1 MQDTGIADSTE
12 TWSIPDQALD
22 EQLPISVLLLDDEK
36 NIRDLA
42 KQCLISAGCSVMT
55 AREGSEGLQILLSH
69 RFDVVVTD
77 LMMAPMDGITFLG
90 EALRIWPWM
99 GVVVFSGYVE
109 DDIRARA
116 AAIGV
121 HSILEKPVSFHEL
134 ATLVK
139 AEAERMRSR
148 IASPNNLTLDHI
160 QYQLSILREN
170 TRTAMEA
177 TSLEQALG
185 NLSRDLG
192 QALPSVATAILS
204 RQDSDGKAIMVGTLR
219 RAVTQ
224 GFLDEVE
231 ERLRER
237 YKILTGTEIP
247 ESARLQVNGEGVS
260 ETGIEATGDALTFP
274 IISNGTVTGILIF
287 VPPADYPCSDSDIS
301 FLYHAANHL
310 TTVLI
315 AFHRIRELAVR
326 DELTGLYNRHHLQD
340 ELPTVWQMAARYG
353 FSTSI
358 LILDIDHFKLVND
371 NYGHITGDRVLKEL
385 GYIARHVCRN
395 SDLIARYGGDEII
408 VLLPDADPAS
418 LGKLANRMIEAVRAH
433 TFCADD
439 QSLHCTIS
447 IGAAGSRTR
456 DGAMI
461 DSDTLLARADE
472 ALYVAKRNGRD
483 RSHVWTEAAI
493 DMHAESE
500 HAETDDETYT
510 ATTTPRVLV
519 VDDDS
524 SVLKIIEMLLEMEG
538 FSAQLFETGTAAHE
552 AVSANPGYFDIA
564 LIDLNLNDMSGLD
577 LTKSLGTIDNLLVK
591 IVITGDATL
600 DNAVNSLRHGAYDF
614 IQKPIQINQLR
625 ITMNRAV
632 EYHRLRVEN
641 QSYQQNLEDM
651 VRRKSSELTIAL
663 QRARDSL
670 AFTLRAMASML
681 DAREHATG
689 AHSQRVQDITCLI
702 ARDFGMQ
709 EKQLAEI
716 RQGALLHD
724 IGKIATP
731 DAILLKAGPLDEDE
745 WKIMRHHVVT
755 GYELISKSPDLKDTA
770 ELMLCHHEAFDGSGY
785 PNGLRGE
792 QIPLGARI
800 FALVDAYDAMRS
812 DRPYRKG
819 MPREAAMEEIK
830 QHSGSQFDPAVVAA
844 FVRLADD
851 IEAIGNWTAETQ
863 SGGSVEWIDLNA
875 VNG

>member
-1 MQDTGIADSTE
+1 MQNTGTDESPGSAGTADE
-12 TWSIPDQALD
+12 AVD
-22 EQLPISVLLLDDEK
+22 ELLQISVLVLEDD
-36 NIRDLA
+36 NTLRDLVE
-42 KQCLISAGCSVMT
+42 QCLIRADCNVMT
-55 AREGSEGLQILLSH
+55 AREGGEGLQILLSH

-77 LMMAPMDGITFLG
+77 LMMEPMDGITFLS

-99 GVVVFSGYVE
+99 GVVVFSGYVQDE
-109 DDIRARA
+109 IRARA

-121 HSILEKPVSFHEL
+121 TSILEKPVSFQDLIEN
-134 ATLVK
+134 VQ
-139 AEAERMRSR
+139 AEARRMRQR
-148 IASPNNLTLDHI
+148 IAGNNNVTLDHI

-204 RQDSDGKAIMVGTLR
+204 HQDKDGKAIMAGTLR
-219 RAVTQ
+219 RAVTG
-224 GFLDEVE
+224 GFLTEVE
-231 ERLRER
+231 NLIRRR
-237 YKILTGTEIP
+237 YQMLTGIEIA
-247 ESARLQVNGEGVS
+247 ESARLQVSGVDLS
-260 ETGIEATGDALTFP
+260 ETGISDPGNAFTFP
-274 IISNGTVTGILIF
+274 IISQGVVTGILVF
-287 VPPADYPCSDSDIS
+287 VPLAGHPCSDSDIA

-326 DELTGLYNRHHLQD
+326 DELTGLYNRHHLQE
-340 ELPTVWQMAARYG
+340 ELPAIWQMATRYG

-358 LILDIDHFKLVND
+358 MILDIDHFKLVND
-371 NYGHITGDRVLKEL
+371 NYGHLTGDLVLKEL
-385 GYIARHVCRN
+385 GQIARSVCRS

-418 LGKLANRMIEAVRAH
+418 LGKLANRMIEAVREH
-433 TFCADD
+433 VFCAGTKA
-439 QSLHCTIS
+439 LHCTVS

-461 DSDTLLARADE
+461 GSESLLARADE
-472 ALYVAKRNGRD
+472 ALYIAKRNGRD
-483 RSHVWTEAAI
+483 RSHVWTDAA
-493 DMHAESE
+493 DMSAASPHEENADGTSP
-500 HAETDDETYT
+500 T
-510 ATTTPRVLV
+510 AITPRVLV

-538 FSAQLFETGTAAHE
+538 FAAQLFETGTAAHA
-552 AVSANPGYFDIA
+552 AVAANPGYFNVA

-577 LTKSLGTIDNLLVK
+577 LIRNISAIDNLLVK

-600 DNAVNSLRHGAYDF
+600 DNAINSLRHGAYDF
-614 IQKPIQINQLR
+614 IQKPIQLNQLR
-625 ITMNRAV
+625 ITMSRAL

-641 QSYQQNLEDM
+641 QEYQQNLEEM
-651 VRRKSSELTIAL
+651 VRRKSIELTNAL
-663 QRARDSL
+663 QRTRDSFE
-670 AFTLRAMASML
+670 FTLRAMASML

-702 ARDFGMQ
+702 ASDFGMKD
-709 EKQLAEI
+709 KQLADI

-731 DAILLKAGPLDEDE
+731 DAILLKDGPLDEDE
-745 WKIMRHHVVT
+745 WKIMRQHVVT
-755 GYELISKSPDLKDTA
+755 GYDLISKSPDLKDTA

-785 PNGLRGE
+785 PNGLAGE

-800 FALVDAYDAMRS
+800 FTLVDAYDAMRS

-819 MPREAAMEEIK
+819 LPRATAIEEIRHK
-830 QHSGSQFDPAVVAA
+830 RGTQFDPDVVEV
-844 FVRLADD
+844 FMRRVDE
-851 IEAIGNWTAETQ
+851 IETIGNWTGEPHA
-863 SGGSVEWIDLNA
+863 
-875 VNG
+875 

>member
-1 MQDTGIADSTE
+1 MQIIGTDGLGQAA
-12 TWSIPDQALD
+12 PDQDANKCL
-22 EQLPISVLLLDDEK
+22 QVSVLVLDDDNALRNLVE
-36 NIRDLA
+36 
-42 KQCLISAGCSVMT
+42 QCLTRAGCNVMT
-55 AREGSEGLQILLSH
+55 AREGGEGLQILLSH

-77 LMMAPMDGITFLG
+77 LMMEPMDGITFLS

-99 GVVVFSGYVE
+99 GVVVFSGYIQDE
-109 DDIRARA
+109 LRERA
-116 AAIGV
+116 AAVGV
-121 HSILEKPVSFHEL
+121 HTILEKPVSFREL
-134 ATLVK
+134 TENVL
-139 AEAERMRSR
+139 AEARRMRSR
-148 IASPNNLTLDHI
+148 IAGSNHVSLDHI

-204 RQDSDGKAIMVGTLR
+204 RQDKDGKAIMVGTLR
-219 RAVTQ
+219 RAVTPS
-224 GFLDEVE
+224 FLRQVE
-231 ERLRER
+231 ILIRKR
-237 YKILTGTEIP
+237 YQMLSGSEIP
-247 ESARLQVNGEGVS
+247 ERVKLQASGVDVS
-260 ETGIEATGDALTFP
+260 ETGIDDPCNAFTFP
-274 IISNGTVTGILIF
+274 IISNGLVTGILAF
-287 VPPADYPCSDSDIS
+287 VPPADYQCSDSDIS

-340 ELPTVWQMAARYG
+340 ELPGVWQMAARYG

-358 LILDIDHFKLVND
+358 MILDIDHFKLVND

-385 GYIARHVCRN
+385 GQIARSVCRS

-408 VLLPDADPAS
+408 VILPDADPAS

-433 TFCADD
+433 TFCEDAHA
-439 QSLHCTIS
+439 LHCTVS

-461 DSDTLLARADE
+461 SSDILMARADE

-483 RSHVWTEAAI
+483 RSCIWTENAPVATGKGEQT
-493 DMHAESE
+493 ESAVGTS
-500 HAETDDETYT
+500 HTVSA
-510 ATTTPRVLV
+510 PRVLV

-524 SVLKIIEMLLEMEG
+524 SVLKIIEMLLEMDG
-538 FSAQLFETGTAAHE
+538 FSAQLFETGTAAYE
-552 AVSANPGYFDIA
+552 AVSANPGYFDVA
-564 LIDLNLNDMSGLD
+564 MIDLNLNDMSGLD
-577 LTKSLGTIDNLLVK
+577 LIKQISAIDNLLVK

-614 IQKPIQINQLR
+614 IQKPIQLNQLR
-625 ITMNRAV
+625 ITLSRAL

-641 QSYQQNLEDM
+641 QEYQQNLEEM
-651 VRRKSSELTIAL
+651 VRRKSIELTNAL
-663 QRARDSL
+663 QRTRDSFD
-670 AFTLRAMASML
+670 FTLRAMASML

-689 AHSQRVQDITCLI
+689 AHSQRVQDITCMI
-702 ARDFGMQ
+702 ARDFGMM
-709 EKQLAEI
+709 EKQLADI

-731 DAILLKAGPLDEDE
+731 DAILLKAGPLNEDE
-745 WKIMRHHVVT
+745 WKIMRQHVVT

-770 ELMLCHHEAFDGSGY
+770 ELMLCHHESFDGSGY
-785 PNGLRGE
+785 PNGLKGE

-800 FALVDAYDAMRS
+800 FTLVDAYDAMRS

-819 MPREAAMEEIK
+819 MPREAAIEEIRR
-830 QHSGSQFDPAVVAA
+830 HCGTQFDPTVVEI
-844 FVRLADD
+844 FMRRADE
-851 IEAIGNWTAETQ
+851 IEKTGNWTGDHHA
-863 SGGSVEWIDLNA
+863 
-875 VNG
+875 

>member
-1 MQDTGIADSTE
+1 MQNNGTDGPIQTA
-12 TWSIPDQALD
+12 PDQAAR
-22 EQLPISVLLLDDEK
+22 ENQQVSVLVLDDDNSLRNLIE
-36 NIRDLA
+36 
-42 KQCLISAGCSVMT
+42 QCLTRAGCSVMT
-55 AREGSEGLQILLSH
+55 AREGGEGLQILLSH

-77 LMMAPMDGITFLG
+77 LMMEPMDGITFLG

-99 GVVVFSGYVE
+99 GVVVFSGYVQDE
-109 DDIRARA
+109 IRQRA

-121 HSILEKPVSFHEL
+121 TSILEKPVSFSDLIES
-134 ATLVK
+134 VQE
-139 AEAERMRSR
+139 EARRMRQR
-148 IASPNNLTLDHI
+148 IAGNNNVSLDHI

-177 TSLEQALG
+177 TSLDQALG

-204 RQDSDGKAIMVGTLR
+204 RQDKDGKAIMVGTLR
-219 RAVTQ
+219 RAVTRS
-224 GFLDEVE
+224 FLSQLEILI
-231 ERLRER
+231 RKR
-237 YKILTGTEIP
+237 YQMLSGSEIP
-247 ESARLQVNGEGVS
+247 EVVKLQVSGVDVS
-260 ETGIEATGDALTFP
+260 EAGINDPGNAFTFP
-274 IISNGTVTGILIF
+274 IISNGSVTGILAF
-287 VPPADYPCSDSDIS
+287 VPPADYTCSDSDIS

-340 ELPTVWQMAARYG
+340 ELPAVWQMAARYG

-358 LILDIDHFKLVND
+358 MILDVDHFKLIND

-385 GYIARHVCRN
+385 GQIARSVFRS

-408 VLLPDADPAS
+408 VILPDADPSS
-418 LGKLANRMIEAVRAH
+418 LARLANRMIESVRAH
-433 TFCADD
+433 TFCEDA
-439 QSLHCTIS
+439 QALHCTVS

-456 DGAMI
+456 DGALI
-461 DSDTLLARADE
+461 SSENLLARADE

-483 RSHVWTEAAI
+483 RSCVWTEAAP
-493 DMHAESE
+493 DATEKRDSNESDADTS
-500 HAETDDETYT
+500 HSVSA
-510 ATTTPRVLV
+510 PRVLV

-524 SVLKIIEMLLEMEG
+524 SVLKIIEMLLEMQG
-538 FSAQLFETGTAAHE
+538 YSAQLFETGTAAYK
-552 AVSANPGYFDIA
+552 AVSANPGYFDVA
-564 LIDLNLNDMSGLD
+564 MIDLNLNDMSGLD
-577 LTKSLGTIDNLLVK
+577 LIKQISDIDNMLVQ

-614 IQKPIQINQLR
+614 IQKPIQLNQLR
-625 ITMNRAV
+625 ITLSRAL

-641 QSYQQNLEDM
+641 QEYQQNLEEM
-651 VRRKSSELTIAL
+651 VRRKSIELTNAL
-663 QRARDSL
+663 QRTRDSFD
-670 AFTLRAMASML
+670 FTLRAMASML

-689 AHSQRVQDITCLI
+689 AHSQRVQDITCMI

-709 EKQLAEI
+709 EKQLADI

-731 DAILLKAGPLDEDE
+731 DAILLKAGPLNEDE
-745 WKIMRHHVVT
+745 WKIMRQHVVT

-770 ELMLCHHEAFDGSGY
+770 ELMLCHHESFDGTGY
-785 PNGLRGE
+785 PKGLKGE

-800 FALVDAYDAMRS
+800 FTLVDAYDAMRS

-819 MPREAAMEEIK
+819 MTREAAFEEIRR
-830 QHSGSQFDPAVVAA
+830 HCGTQFDPTVVEV
-844 FVRLADD
+844 FMRRAD
-851 IEAIGNWTAETQ
+851 EVEKTGNWTGDHHA
-863 SGGSVEWIDLNA
+863 
-875 VNG
+875 

>member
-1 MQDTGIADSTE
+1 MQHIGTDEPRQMEPA
-12 TWSIPDQALD
+12 QAAN
-22 EQLPISVLLLDDEK
+22 EQQVSVLVLDDDNALRNLVE
-36 NIRDLA
+36 
-42 KQCLISAGCSVMT
+42 QCLTRAGCNVMT
-55 AREGSEGLQILLSH
+55 AREGGEGLQILLSH

-77 LMMAPMDGITFLG
+77 LMMEPMDGITFLG

-99 GVVVFSGYVE
+99 GVVVFSGYVQDE
-109 DDIRARA
+109 IRARA
-116 AAIGV
+116 ATVGV
-121 HSILEKPVSFHEL
+121 HTILDKPVSFREL
-134 ATLVK
+134 TEKVME
-139 AEAERMRSR
+139 EARSMRSR
-148 IASPNNLTLDHI
+148 IAGSNSVSLDHI

-204 RQDSDGKAIMVGTLR
+204 RQDKDGKAIMVGTLR
-219 RAVTQ
+219 RAVTRS
-224 GFLDEVE
+224 FLSQVE
-231 ERLRER
+231 ALIRKR
-237 YKILTGTEIP
+237 YQILSGYEIP
-247 ESARLQVNGEGVS
+247 ELARLQVSGIDVS
-260 ETGIEATGDALTFP
+260 DTGIDDPGNAFTFP
-274 IISNGTVTGILIF
+274 IISNGVVTGILAF
-287 VPPADYPCSDSDIS
+287 VPPADYTCSDSDIS

-340 ELPTVWQMAARYG
+340 ELPGVWQMAARYG

-358 LILDIDHFKLVND
+358 MILDIDHFKLVND

-385 GYIARHVCRN
+385 GQIARSVCRS

-408 VLLPDADPAS
+408 VILPDADPAS

-433 TFCADD
+433 TFCEDAHA
-439 QSLHCTIS
+439 LHCTVS

-461 DSDTLLARADE
+461 SSENLMARADE

-483 RSHVWTEAAI
+483 RSCVWTENAPHATDKGIHNESAAGTGSTVS
-493 DMHAESE
+493 A
-500 HAETDDETYT
+500 
-510 ATTTPRVLV
+510 PRVLV

-538 FSAQLFETGTAAHE
+538 FSAQLFETGTAAYE
-552 AVSANPGYFDIA
+552 AVSANPGYFDVA
-564 LIDLNLNDMSGLD
+564 MIDLNLNDMSGLD
-577 LTKSLGTIDNLLVK
+577 LIKQISAIDSLLVK

-614 IQKPIQINQLR
+614 IQKPIQLNQLR
-625 ITMNRAV
+625 ITLSRAL

-641 QSYQQNLEDM
+641 QEYQQNLEEM
-651 VRRKSSELTIAL
+651 VRRKSIELTNAL
-663 QRARDSL
+663 QRTRDSFE
-670 AFTLRAMASML
+670 FTLRAMASML

-689 AHSQRVQDITCLI
+689 KHSQRVQDITCMI
-702 ARDFGMQ
+702 ARDFGMK
-709 EKQLAEI
+709 EKQLADI

-731 DAILLKAGPLDEDE
+731 DAILLKAGPLDEAE
-745 WKIMRHHVVT
+745 WKIMRQHVVT

-770 ELMLCHHEAFDGSGY
+770 ELMLCHHESFDGTGY
-785 PNGLRGE
+785 PNGLKGE

-800 FALVDAYDAMRS
+800 FTLVDAYDAMRS

-819 MPREAAMEEIK
+819 MSREAAIKEIR
-830 QHSGSQFDPAVVAA
+830 HHCGTQFDPTVVEV
-844 FVRLADD
+844 FMRRADE
-851 IEAIGNWTAETQ
+851 IEKTGNWTGDDHA
-863 SGGSVEWIDLNA
+863 
-875 VNG
+875 